1 MCFKNKLVKLPRKL
15 LASIFSVLDV
25 SKPPESHAFG
35 TDETRVYT
43 ISPPRH
49 HLRGTHPHL
58 RGEKRDFFDQTSF
71 SLSTSTE
78 TRVIF
83 EVLLKFLF
91 LHRDSKT
98 FLSRSGGHQPISLG
112 SGDKVQKTKRS
123 SQPGEEPWS
132 PGVGLSALRSAR
144 LGSAQ

>member
-1 MCFKNKLVKLPRKL
+1 MPSPAAHPPAFKGGKKKEV
-15 LASIFSVLDV
+15 
-25 SKPPESHAFG
+25 
-35 TDETRVYT
+35 
-43 ISPPRH
+43 
-49 HLRGTHPHL
+49 
-58 RGEKRDFFDQTSF
+58 FDQTSF
-71 SLSTSTE
+71 SLSPRTRTE

-83 EVLLKFLF
+83 EVLLKFLL

-132 PGVGLSALRSAR
+132 PGVGLSALRSA
-144 LGSAQ
+144 Q

>member
-1 MCFKNKLVKLPRKL
+1 MK
-15 LASIFSVLDV
+15 
-25 SKPPESHAFG
+25 
-35 TDETRVYT
+35 RVHT
-43 ISPPRH
+43 TSPPRH
-49 HLRGTHPHL
+49 HLRGIHPHL
-58 RGEKRDFFDQTSF
+58 RGEKDVFDQTSF
-71 SLSTSTE
+71 SLSPRTSTE

-83 EVLLKFLF
+83 EVLLKFLL

-132 PGVGLSALRSAR
+132 PGVGLSALRSAQSSSS
-144 LGSAQ
+144 LSQ